1 MDRLPDNTT
10 ASSELS
16 LSISQIETL
25 PPSPNRGTLFP
36 YDESL
41 SDAQSALKIYLETT
55 PACICTPYDEFK
67 KRLENPVSDF
77 HFYLFSLKRGQE
89 VVGMAMVSVY
99 EDIMGYDYIALKN
112 ELRDKYSLYFCYID
126 MITDFVHER
135 EQNIN
140 YHILEMSKS
149 EAGRDRET
157 QLCEQIFALKGYVA
171 LAKDY
176 NTLPLGTQ
184 KGTKFKSYLYLKT
197 KDSIERLDKE
207 VFLYIIKNLYINY
220 YCAWYRGILSKNEYN
235 NYAEAANDEYRQQEI
250 SLRNEKFI
258 EVLVPKFDIQTSSL
272 KFDWETKKFINAPHK
287 VIIVSISLVISLV
300 CLYSFECTNLNAVAG
315 AILLTN
321 IMTYLCSRKE

>member
-10 ASSELS
+10 ASSELC
-16 LSISQIETL
+16 LSISQIKSL

-36 YDESL
+36 YDAAL

-55 PACICTPYDEFK
+55 PACICTPYNEFK
-67 KRLENPVSDF
+67 TRLEKPVSDF
-77 HFYLFSLKRGQE
+77 HFYLFCLKRGE
-89 VVGMAMVSVY
+89 KVVGMAMVSVY

-112 ELRDKYSLYFCYID
+112 ELRDKYSLYLCYID

-171 LAKDY
+171 LKKDY

-184 KGTKFKSYLYLKT
+184 RGTKFKSYLYLKT
-197 KDSIERLDKE
+197 KDSIERLDKD
-207 VFLYIIKNLYINY
+207 VFLYIIRNLYITY
-220 YCAWYRGILSKNEYN
+220 YCAWYREILSKSEYTTYEKEANE
-235 NYAEAANDEYRQQEI
+235 EYRQLEI
-250 SLRNEKFI
+250 SLRKEKFI
-258 EVLVPKFDIQTSSL
+258 KVLLPKFDIQTSSL
-272 KFDWETKKFINAPHK
+272 KFDWEAKKLIKVPHK
-287 VIIVSISLVISLV
+287 VIIIAISLIISLV
-300 CLYSFECTNLNAVAG
+300 CLYIFEWTNLNVVVA
-315 AILLTN
+315 AMLLTN
-321 IMTYLCSRKE
+321 IMTYLCSRNE